1 MSFFFG
7 IVSMT
12 SLQYLS
18 TVVGLVTYGSGAA
31 SINSLFSDCLVEG
44 TTGFK
49 LFNLLAILAGA
60 WQPFVL
66 ASLSLLT
73 LYAAILAMCWRV
85 WRQTRDG
92 EDNLVGS
99 DVGELTSHL
108 VLFHCLWPLFNLFI
122 WVFSLS
128 FVFSF
133 SFLPSFLLL
142 AGIMYVL
149 AVLLGSVHHYCG
161 RIRS

>member
-1 MSFFFG
+1 
-7 IVSMT
+7 
-12 SLQYLS
+12 
-18 TVVGLVTYGSGAA
+18 
-31 SINSLFSDCLVEG
+31 LVEG

-60 WQPFVL
+60 WQPFVP

-73 LYAAILAMCWRV
+73 LYAAILVMCLRV

-92 EDNLVGS
+92 EDKLG
-99 DVGELTSHL
+99 GFGIQKLTGYL
-108 VLFHCLWPLFNLFI
+108 TLFHCLWPLFNLFI